1 MMELSPT
8 TSCNPEHWRIRSS
21 SIGIL
26 CRCGWSL
33 LITPSAKLEGRRFDS
48 RGELK
53 SFQSIWVPLVKFL
66 FPLCHTRYDFGT
78 AFYFLLFWFESL
90 KMSWIVKGRVIH
102 VYFIQCKKVA
112 WKTNLQ
118 FVLSNLTYFREK
130 KSAFLNEIP
139 LPVKTVARSGDVNK
153 RWH

>member
-1 MMELSPT
+1 MMELSPA
-8 TSCNPEHWRIRSS
+8 TSCSPEHGRIRSS
-21 SIGIL
+21 SIV
-26 CRCGWSL
+26 
-33 LITPSAKLEGRRFDS
+33 TPSAKLEGRRFDS
-48 RGELK
+48 REELK
-53 SFQSIWVPLVKFL
+53 SFQSIWVPLVKSL